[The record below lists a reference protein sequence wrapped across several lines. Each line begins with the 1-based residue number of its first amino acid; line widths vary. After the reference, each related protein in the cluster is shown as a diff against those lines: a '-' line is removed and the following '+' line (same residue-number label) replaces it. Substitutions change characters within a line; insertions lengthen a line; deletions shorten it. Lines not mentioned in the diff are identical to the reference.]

1 MSSSQIKKT
10 RIGDVPVLWVEP
22 AAMAGK
28 RELIV
33 FLPSFGGS
41 KEQVLDQLQDLAS
54 SGFVGMSFDPPEHG
68 ERGTESPKELATR
81 VFSSFRRYMW
91 PILGQ
96 TTLDCLRVIEWA
108 TSSLEVDSRIRV
120 GGLSMGGDVAV
131 AAAGLDGRVDRVVS
145 VVATPDWLRPGMHD
159 LFDVTKLLDQGESTT
174 YGRFFYDTLNPAGHL
189 GRYERELEVNF
200 LCGELDKHVPPDG
213 AFNFQRAFTATGA
226 KAAHVNVELI
236 TQLAHTDVQDSS
248 QWWPR
253 CRELLVAPWPMAR
266 AAR

>member
-1 MSSSQIKKT
+1 MSSTQIRKT

-22 AAMAGK
+22 AASAGK
-28 RELIV
+28 RELIL

-54 SGFVGMSFDPPEHG
+54 RGFVGMSFDPPEHG
-68 ERGTESPKELATR
+68 ERGAESPKELATR

-108 TSSLEVDSRIRV
+108 TSSLEVDSRIRL

-131 AAAGLDGRVDRVVS
+131 AAAGLEGKVSRVVA

-159 LFDVTKLLDQGESTT
+159 AFDVTKLINQGDSTT
-174 YGRFFYDTLNPAGHL
+174 YGKFFCDTLNPAGHL
-189 GRYERELEVNF
+189 GRYEREFEINF
-200 LCGELDKHVPPDG
+200 LCGELDKHIPPDG
-213 AFNFQRAFTATGA
+213 ALNFQRSLAATGS
-226 KAAHVNVELI
+226 KAARINVEFI
-236 TQLAHTDVQDSS
+236 AQLAHMDVRDSS
-248 QWWPR
+248 RWWPR
-253 CRELLVAPWPMAR
+253 CREQLVAPWPLAW

>member
-1 MSSSQIKKT
+1 MSSTQIRKT

-22 AAMAGK
+22 AASAGK
-28 RELIV
+28 RELIL

-54 SGFVGMSFDPPEHG
+54 RGFVGMSFDPPEHG
-68 ERGTESPKELATR
+68 ERGAESPKELFTR

-108 TSSLEVDSRIRV
+108 TSSLEVDSRIRL

-131 AAAGLDGRVDRVVS
+131 AAAGLEGRVGRVVS

-159 LFDVTKLLDQGESTT
+159 PFDVTKLINQGDSTT
-174 YGRFFYDTLNPAGHL
+174 YGKFFYDTLNPAGHL
-189 GRYERELEVNF
+189 GRYEREFEINF
-200 LCGELDKHVPPDG
+200 LCGELDKHIPPDG
-213 AFNFQRAFTATGA
+213 ALNFQRSLAATGS
-226 KAAHVNVELI
+226 KAARINVEFI
-236 TQLAHTDVQDSS
+236 AQLAHMDVRDSS
-248 QWWPR
+248 RWWPR
-253 CRELLVAPWPMAR
+253 CREQLVAPWPLAWTAR
-266 AAR
+266 